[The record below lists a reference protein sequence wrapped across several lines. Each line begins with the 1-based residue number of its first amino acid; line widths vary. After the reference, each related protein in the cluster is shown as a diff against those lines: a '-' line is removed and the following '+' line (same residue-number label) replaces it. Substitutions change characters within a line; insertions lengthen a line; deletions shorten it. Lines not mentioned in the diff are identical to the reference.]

1 MVLVSLRGGPF
12 AGISRRQVQTWAARM
27 LAALELEEAE
37 LSVAITGDREIHVL
51 NRLYRNID
59 RPTDVLAF
67 AMREGDGPPPASP
80 KARSE
85 LLGDIVVSI
94 ETARR
99 QAARRG
105 RTLESEVRMLLA
117 HGLLHLLGYDHR
129 TDAQA
134 RRMGIE
140 TRRLT
145 RAARDPLA
153 KARPPAASSIGR
165 RKKAQHPPARRR
177 GGAAARAEGG
187 ARDVA
192 AIAPDSPSP
201 APRAG
206 RHR

>member
-1 MVLVSLRGGPF
+1 MVLISFRGGPF
-12 AGISRRQVQTWAARM
+12 AGISPRQVRTWAARM
-27 LAALELEEAE
+27 LSALALDEAE
-37 LSVAITGDREIHVL
+37 LSVAITGDHEIHVL
-51 NRLYRNID
+51 NRLFRNID

-67 AMREGDGPPPASP
+67 AMREGDGPPAPSP
-80 KARSE
+80 SARSE
-85 LLGDIVVSI
+85 LLGDIVISV

-140 TRRLT
+140 TRKLT
-145 RAARDPLA
+145 RAAQGSLARDSSSA
-153 KARPPAASSIGR
+153 KTRRSAPSSIGR
-165 RKKAQHPPARRR
+165 REKAQQPAARRGR
-177 GGAAARAEGG
+177 PAPGVAE
-187 ARDVA
+187 
-192 AIAPDSPSP
+192 IAPHSSSP
-201 APRAG
+201 APRAR